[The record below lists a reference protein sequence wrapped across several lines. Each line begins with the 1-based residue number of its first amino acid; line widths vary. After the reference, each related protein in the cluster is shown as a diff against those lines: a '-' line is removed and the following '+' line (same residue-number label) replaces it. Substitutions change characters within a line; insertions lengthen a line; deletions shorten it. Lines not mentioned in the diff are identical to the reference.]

1 MTKIKKKVSLP
12 ATGDELVALLVDGYG
27 IDGGAGLVLAQ
38 VAGQA
43 LDSAL
48 EAEELITRHGMVVEG
63 ERGLR
68 ANPACGI
75 SRDSRNRLLAALG
88 KLNLEL

>member
-1 MTKIKKKVSLP
+1 MDLP
-12 ATGDELVALLVDGYG
+12 QNGTELLQTLCDTYD
-27 IDGGAGLVLAQ
+27 IQDGAGLILAQ
-38 VAGQA
+38 QAGQA
-43 LDSAL
+43 LDTAL
-48 EAEELITRHGMVVEG
+48 EAEKFIKKHGMVVEG

-68 ANPACGI
+68 ANPACNI